1 MYISSNYLIV
11 SGEHRVHFNTNVC
24 SRFCCTPR
32 PFQAYGYPLLLLYLG
47 GFGFHPSLS
56 TGVCAIA
63 AVYLRLLV
71 LWHNSIGS
79 SFSPHARQPDI
90 LFSDFSLSPVFTA
103 EDFGIA
109 VLLRD
114 RLLARS
120 LLRLLIIIRP
130 DTPIFLTGEQL
141 ACFSGPFVPCI
152 FFLGSP
158 DSLFHL
164 PLALCFQMLLRWLW
178 SQPDKQRKLFRE
190 EKVRFPVSS
199 PTSYVSFFPQGNL
212 C

>member
-1 MYISSNYLIV
+1 MQ
-11 SGEHRVHFNTNVC
+11 R
-24 SRFCCTPR
+24 CT
-32 PFQAYGYPLLLLYLG
+32 
-47 GFGFHPSLS
+47 
-56 TGVCAIA
+56 
-63 AVYLRLLV
+63 LRLLV
-71 LWHNSIGS
+71 LWRNPIGS
-79 SFSPHARQPDI
+79 LFLFTYTTPDS

-109 VLLRD
+109 ILLRD

-152 FFLGSP
+152 LFLGSP
-158 DSLFHL
+158 DSFFHL
-164 PLALCFQMLLRWLW
+164 PLAFCFQMLMLWLW

-190 EKVRFPVSS
+190 EKVRFPV
-199 PTSYVSFFPQGNL
+199 TSLTSFVSFFPQGNL

>member
-1 MYISSNYLIV
+1 MVNIAFTLTPMSAPGSAARLALFRLT
-11 SGEHRVHFNTNVC
+11 GTHCCC
-24 SRFCCTPR
+24 STWGGSVFILVFRQECVPLQRCT
-32 PFQAYGYPLLLLYLG
+32 
-47 GFGFHPSLS
+47 
-56 TGVCAIA
+56 
-63 AVYLRLLV
+63 LRLSV

-79 SFSPHARQPDI
+79 LFLSTCTTTRQ

-130 DTPIFLTGEQL
+130 DTPIFLTGELL

-164 PLALCFQMLLRWLW
+164 PLALCFQVLLRWLW
-178 SQPDKQRKLFRE
+178 SQPDKQRKLF
-190 EKVRFPVSS
+190 
-199 PTSYVSFFPQGNL
+199 
-212 C
+212 